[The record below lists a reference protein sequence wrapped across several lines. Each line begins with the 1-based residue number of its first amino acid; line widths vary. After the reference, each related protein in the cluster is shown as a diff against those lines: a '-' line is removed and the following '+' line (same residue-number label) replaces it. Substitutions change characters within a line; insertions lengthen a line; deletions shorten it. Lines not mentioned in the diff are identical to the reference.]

1 MNEFF
6 TELKEKRLSQNIELD
21 EIHSRTK
28 INIEYLK
35 AFEAGQFDIL
45 PLPYVRLFLKAYVVE
60 LGGNP
65 DEALHQLEIYQAN
78 KEGKRIPKK
87 RVISEE
93 TSSKAPIDEK
103 IKSPSSSRPPS
114 KIREDLIKGV
124 VLLIVFLFA
133 IFIIKK
139 INTEDS
145 AALVEN
151 GEIVLADNPAVITDD
166 ILINDYVEAVSQTVA
181 MTATSP
187 YKMKIISDERIWY
200 SMRADT
206 SAEQS
211 GILLPGEEYSLPF
224 ESYIQVRLNQTAGTT
239 LYING
244 IEVDELGNYSHP
256 ADIQFFSDPSTV
268 TVKHYIPQR

>member
-6 TELKEKRLSQNIELD
+6 TELKEKRQSQDIELE

-35 AFEAGQFDIL
+35 ALEAGQFDIL
-45 PLPYVRLFLKAYVVE
+45 PLPYVRLFLRAYVTE
-60 LGGNP
+60 LGEDP
-65 DEALHQLEIYQAN
+65 DEALHQLEIYLAN
-78 KEGKRIPKK
+78 KAGKRIPKK
-87 RVISEE
+87 KVIYEE
-93 TSSKAPIDEK
+93 TSSKDRKDEK
-103 IKSPSSSRPPS
+103 IKSLSSSRPPS

-151 GEIVLADNPAVITDD
+151 GEIVMADNPAIITDD
-166 ILINDYVEAVSQTVA
+166 ILTNDYVEAVSQTLA
-181 MTATSP
+181 MTVTSP
-187 YKMKIISDERIWY
+187 YKMKIISNERIWY
-200 SMRADT
+200 SITADT
-206 SAEQS
+206 SAELS

-224 ESYIQVRLNQTAGTT
+224 ESHIQVRLNQTAGTN
-239 LYING
+239 LFING
-244 IEVDELGNYSHP
+244 IEVDELGNYSNP
-256 ADIQFFSDPSTV
+256 ADILFFSDPSTV

>member
-6 TELKEKRLSQNIELD
+6 TELKEKRQSQNIELE

-35 AFEAGQFDIL
+35 AIEAGQFDVL
-45 PLPYVRLFLKAYVVE
+45 PLPYTRLFLRAYVTE
-60 LGGNP
+60 LGGDP

-78 KEGKRIPKK
+78 KTGKRIPKK
-87 RVISEE
+87 KIISEDIL
-93 TSSKAPIDEK
+93 SKDRKDEK
-103 IKSPSSSRPPS
+103 IKSPSSSRPPT

-145 AALVEN
+145 AASVEK
-151 GEIVLADNPAVITDD
+151 GEIVLADNPAIITDD
-166 ILINDYVEAVSQTVA
+166 ILINDYVEAVSQTLAITV
-181 MTATSP
+181 TSP
-187 YKMKIISDERIWY
+187 YKMKIISNERIWY
-200 SMRADT
+200 SLRADT

-224 ESYIQVRLNQTAGTT
+224 ESYIQVRLNQTAGTH
-239 LYING
+239 LFING
-244 IEVDELGNYSHP
+244 IEINELGNYSNP

>member
-1 MNEFF
+1 MKEFF
-6 TELKEKRLSQNIELD
+6 TELKEKRLAQNIELE

-28 INIEYLK
+28 INIEYIT

-45 PLPYVRLFLKAYVVE
+45 PPAYVRLFLKAYVTE
-60 LGGNP
+60 LGGDP

-78 KEGKRIPKK
+78 KEGKRIPEK

-93 TSSKAPIDEK
+93 TSGNDQTDEK

-114 KIREDLIKGV
+114 KIRQDLIKGV
-124 VLLIVFLFA
+124 ILLIVFLFA

-151 GEIVLADNPAVITDD
+151 GEIILTDNPAKITDD
-166 ILINDYVEAVSQTVA
+166 VLTNDYVEAVSQTVA
-181 MTATSP
+181 MSITSP
-187 YKMKIISDERIWY
+187 YKMKLISNERIWY
-200 SMRADT
+200 SMRADS

-211 GILLPGEEYSLPF
+211 GILLADEEYSLPF
-224 ESYIQVRLNQTAGTT
+224 QSFIQVRLNQTAGTT

-244 IEVDELGNYSHP
+244 IEIDELGNYSHP
-256 ADIQFFSDPSTV
+256 ADILFYSDPSTV